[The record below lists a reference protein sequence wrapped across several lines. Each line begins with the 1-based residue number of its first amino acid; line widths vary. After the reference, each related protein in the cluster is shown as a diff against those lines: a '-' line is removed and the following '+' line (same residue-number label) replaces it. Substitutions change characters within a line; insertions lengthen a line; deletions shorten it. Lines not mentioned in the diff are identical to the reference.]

1 MVPRIVP
8 MLHVQD
14 VQATADWYE
23 RLGFTIVRTVT
34 DGAEVNWAL
43 LRFGESDVML
53 NAGGKASEAF
63 RREVDLYIHVENL
76 EAMAERVREVAEVVE
91 DVHKTF
97 YGQRELIVRD
107 CNRFWITFAEPAKT

>member
-8 MLHVQD
+8 MLHVPD
-14 VQATADWYE
+14 VKATADWYE

-63 RREVDLYIHVENL
+63 RREVDLYIHAEDL
-76 EAMAERVREVAEVVE
+76 KAMAERVREVAEVVE
-91 DVHKTF
+91 DVHETF

>member
-8 MLHVQD
+8 MLHVPD
-14 VQATADWYE
+14 VKATADWYQ

-53 NAGGKASEAF
+53 NAGGKAGEAF

-91 DVHKTF
+91 DVHETF

>member
-1 MVPRIVP
+1 MARVVP
-8 MLHVQD
+8 MLHVPD

-23 RLGFTIVRTVT
+23 RLGFTVVRTVG

-53 NAGGKASEAF
+53 SAGGRPSEGF
-63 RREVDLYIHVENL
+63 RREVDLYIHVEGL
-76 EAMAERVREVAEVVE
+76 TPMAERIREVAEVVV
-91 DVHKTF
+91 DVHETF

-107 CNRFWITFAEPAKT
+107 CNRFWVTFGEPA

>member
-1 MVPRIVP
+1 MVRVVP
-8 MLHVQD
+8 MLHVPD

-23 RLGFTIVRTVT
+23 RLGFTVVRTVS

-53 NAGGKASEAF
+53 SAAGKPSEAF
-63 RREVDLYIHVENL
+63 RRDADLYIHVEGL
-76 EAMAERVREVAEVVE
+76 SAMAERIREIAEVVE
-91 DVHKTF
+91 DVHETF

-107 CNRFWITFAEPAKT
+107 CNRFWVTFGEPA